1 MVEDRAG
8 DPLIAAL
15 WDAVEEWSSSAIQ
28 RTREAGA
35 AGPDDVADA
44 EIRLLVEHA
53 AQLRAVIETH
63 LEYAEYEPAD
73 PASAN
78 PELAN
83 AEPAD
88 AASADPEPADEPR
101 TAQPLPSAP
110 AHTCNSADFER
121 PRCASCGVLHWYCSI
136 CGAQRDACQSA
147 VAG

>member
-15 WDAVEEWSSSAIQ
+15 WDAVEEWSSAAIQ

-63 LEYAEYEPAD
+63 LEAADPDPAD
-73 PASAN
+73 
-78 PELAN
+78 
-83 AEPAD
+83 
-88 AASADPEPADEPR
+88 ASADPELADEPR

-136 CGAQRDACQSA
+136 CGAQRDACRSA